1 VNMLKRTP
9 IIAAPLTASP
19 QRAEGQDQSFNF
31 VDIFAFVRR
40 QWPVIVIALAG
51 ALALAIAYLLVTPAW
66 YLGKSSLLLD
76 TRKLQLFQQ
85 QSVLSEVSFD
95 APAVESQMEILKSEA
110 VARWVVEELKLTED
124 PEFTGEVTSFFGSF
138 VSAASNLIIGDGGV
152 VPAISSARSHE
163 ESIRSAVAHLR
174 KNLTI
179 QRVRLTYVIE
189 IGFTSR
195 DPIKAVQTANAV
207 AEAYIADQTSTKQF
221 TTKRATAWLQE
232 RMLELRE
239 QAVASDRAAQD
250 FRTKNN
256 MLRVGGTSIDEQ
268 QLAHLSTQ
276 RTAAREQTAEARAR
290 LERLSE
296 MMASRLPDAILSSS
310 GQLSSAGQNEV
321 MNRLRQQYVDASR
334 READFSVRLGPDHLA
349 VVNVRKEMKQIEQ
362 AAANELKRVAEAYKN
377 DFRMAQAREEAAE
390 ARLREQTRV
399 DAETRQEQ
407 GALQVLESTAKA
419 YQTLHDNFLQ
429 RFMEATQQQNFTTTE
444 ARVIT
449 AAVRAQKVH
458 PKPALVLAIAT
469 MLAVMGGTAAG
480 FARERLDNVFRTPR
494 QVEQALGVECLGILP
509 AIESK
514 AVARRNKPSAVDL
527 AQRVISEDLGLAR
540 QVILTPFSRFTET
553 IRGIKVAVD
562 TGQSAKNI
570 SVIGLVSAV
579 PAEGKSTVAAN
590 LAQLTA
596 HGGARTLLIDGD
608 LRNPSL
614 TRLMAPH
621 ASAGVIEALHRGI
634 SLDDLTWRDQI
645 TGLDFLPA
653 VLTTPIAHT
662 SELLASRA
670 MAELVARAR
679 EEYEYVIIDFPPLA
693 PVVDAKAG
701 SHLVDAFMMVIE
713 WGVTSPEIIS
723 EALGSAEIVQSKLI
737 GVVLNRANPS
747 ALRKIEAYKGKNYH
761 RYYTSYMSS

>member
-9 IIAAPLTASP
+9 ISAVPLAVASQ
-19 QRAEGQDQSFNF
+19 QRSEQQEVSFNLGE
-31 VDIFAFVRR
+31 ILAFVRR
-40 QWPVIVIALAG
+40 QWPMIAVTILG
-51 ALALAIAYLLVTPAW
+51 ALGLAIAYLLVTPA
-66 YLGKSSLLLD
+66 LHRGKSSLLLD

-110 VARWVVEELKLTED
+110 VARGVVEELKLTED

-138 VSAASNLIIGDGGV
+138 LS
-152 VPAISSARSHE
+152 AISSLVGLDATVNGPAINSARSRE
-163 ESIRSAVAHLR
+163 EAIRSAVAYLR

-195 DPIKAVQTANAV
+195 DPNQAVSVANAV
-207 AEAYIADQTSTKQF
+207 AQAYIDDQTQTKQF

-232 RMLELRE
+232 RMMELRE

-256 MLRVGGTSIDEQ
+256 MLRVGGASIDEQ
-268 QLAHLSTQ
+268 QLAQLTAQ
-276 RTAAREQTAEARAR
+276 RTVAREQTAEARAR

-296 MMASRLPDAILSSS
+296 MLISRLPDAILASSI
-310 GQLSSAGQNEV
+310 QNEV
-321 MNRLRQQYVDASR
+321 MNKLRQQYVDASR
-334 READFSVRLGPDHLA
+334 READFSVRLGPEHLA

-362 AAANELKRVAEAYKN
+362 AAASELKRVAEGYKN
-377 DFRMAQAREEAAE
+377 EFRLAQAREEAAQ
-390 ARLREQTRV
+390 ARLKEHTKL

-444 ARVIT
+444 ARIIT
-449 AAVRAQKVH
+449 AAVRPQKVH
-458 PKPALVLAIAT
+458 PMPTLVLAVAT
-469 MLAVMGGTAAG
+469 MLGVIGGTAAG
-480 FARERLDNVFRTPR
+480 FARERLDNVFRTPK
-494 QVEQALGVECLGILP
+494 QVEQALGVECLGVLP
-509 AIESK
+509 SIESK
-514 AVARRNKPSAVDL
+514 AIGRRNKPLPADL

-562 TGQSAKNI
+562 TGQSAKNVT
-570 SVIGLVSAV
+570 VIGLVSAV
-579 PAEGKSTVAAN
+579 PAEGKSTIAAN

-621 ASAGVIEALHRGI
+621 ATAGVIEALHRGI

-653 VLTTPIAHT
+653 VLASPIAHT

-670 MAELVARAR
+670 MADLVGRAR
-679 EEYEYVIIDFPPLA
+679 EEYEYIIIDFPPLA

-701 SHLVDAFMMVIE
+701 SHLVDAFMLVIQ

-737 GVVLNRANPS
+737 GAVLNRANPT
-747 ALRKIEAYKGKNYH
+747 ALKKIEAYKGKNYH